1 MATVVAVQG
10 GMMTRKKRIAMFV
23 TAFAVGAVLGFGM
36 SDRSGIQP
44 GYFEKQEA
52 PAYGVSAVKALG
64 SDLGKEYE
72 EHFKRL
78 YEE

>member
-1 MATVVAVQG
+1 M
-10 GMMTRKKRIAMFV
+10 RKNWIAMFV
-23 TAFAVGAVLGFGM
+23 AAFAVGAALGYSM
-36 SDRSGIQP
+36 SDASGIQP

-52 PAYGVSAVKALG
+52 PAYGVSEVKALG

-78 YEE
+78 YKE

>member
-1 MATVVAVQG
+1 
-10 GMMTRKKRIAMFV
+10 MMMQKKQLAMFV
-23 TAFAVGAVLGFGM
+23 TTFAAGALLGFGV

-64 SDLGKEYE
+64 SDLGREYE
-72 EHFKRL
+72 EHFKSL
-78 YEE
+78 YKE

>member
-1 MATVVAVQG
+1 MDPKQVAVLVVALALAALAG
-10 GMMTRKKRIAMFV
+10 FRTSTR
-23 TAFAVGAVLGFGM
+23 G
-36 SDRSGIQP
+36 GIQP

-52 PAYGVSAVKALG
+52 PAYGVSKDKPMG

-78 YEE
+78 YDEP